1 MHTSLALAEPHSK
14 NLRVGLA
21 PTSALEP
28 ADSYRN
34 LVIRLSRAS
43 VKKHF
48 DAYADVA
55 WDDPEYRV
63 DADDPRWERT
73 DEDPIGATLWYK
85 ARPQAERARIGL
97 ALSAFQMKM
106 GIAFESVLQRGLLE
120 LAGTLPNGSPEF
132 RYAYHE
138 VIEEGQHSLMFQEF
152 VNRSGFDAPGMGR
165 FMAWQSRRV
174 PALGRTFPELFFLHV
189 LGGETPIDRVQRQEL
204 RRGEAL
210 HPLQRRI
217 MQIHVTEEA
226 RHVCFAERYLENHVP
241 RLGAMR
247 LLKLRLMTPFVLRET
262 AALILK
268 PPARFFEMTG
278 VPREVVSEAY
288 NGGQAYREL
297 TLEGLRPIRELCMKL
312 GIVTPALT
320 PLWRTLGVWP
330 SKPETKALPC

>member
-1 MHTSLALAEPHSK
+1 MQTSLALAETSK
-14 NLRVGLA
+14 PNHRIGLA
-21 PTSALEP
+21 PAYAAEP
-28 ADSYRN
+28 DEPYRT
-34 LVIRLSRAS
+34 LVNRLSRAS

-55 WDDPEYRV
+55 WDDPSFRI
-63 DADDPRWERT
+63 DPDDPRWERP
-73 DEDPIGATLWYK
+73 DEDPIGATAWYK
-85 ARPQAERARIGL
+85 ARPQAERARLGL
-97 ALSAFQMKM
+97 AICAFQMKM

-120 LAGTLPNGSPEF
+120 LASTLPNGSPEF

-152 VNRSGFDAPGMGR
+152 VNRSGFDAPGMGPI
-165 FMAWQSRRV
+165 MAWQSRRV

-204 RRGEAL
+204 RRGEGL

-226 RHVCFAERYLENHVP
+226 RHVCFAEHYLENRVP
-241 RLGAMR
+241 RLGSMR
-247 LLKLRLMTPFVLRET
+247 LLKLRLLTPFVLRET

-268 PPARFFEMTG
+268 PPPGFFAMTG

-288 NGGQAYREL
+288 DGGEAYRVL
-297 TLEGLRPIRELCMKL
+297 TLEGLRPIRELCLKL
-312 GIVTPALT
+312 RIVTPKLV
-320 PLWRTLGVWP
+320 PLWQALGVWP
-330 SKPETKALPC
+330 ALPEKKALPC